1 LVEFVNICR
10 YFASERAIN
19 DMTQR
24 VSTELQYLDNGTRT
38 LLESLRQSG
47 EADCSFRQSQVDAAV
62 RFCVKVFGQEHGS
75 AGQGR
80 GSRRRCG
87 EQGGHARER
96 PDFDAFAAHL
106 ILLIA
111 ATTGRDVCRRRI
123 K

>member
-1 LVEFVNICR
+1 VLDPNEVGEVEALVEFVGICR

-19 DMTQR
+19 NMTQR
-24 VSTELQYLDNGTRT
+24 VLTELRQYLDHGTRT

-75 AGQGR
+75 AWQGR

-87 EQGGHARER
+87 EQGGTRVKGLTLVPSQH
-96 PDFDAFAAHL
+96 
-106 ILLIA
+106 I
-111 ATTGRDVCRRRI
+111 
-123 K
+123 